1 MKIFRDSF
9 EENYMAYEE
18 SCDNKKGFRIR
29 YEYVGPWYGYKLLEE
44 EKQRYKRI
52 FTGMCILS
60 TVFYALAALRKCEL
74 NYSSL
79 PALFTGL
86 SMAAFLFQWFGVLK
100 FLFSGEKITKEN
112 FKEINGILNIVPYLN
127 GILLLGAAISCI
139 YLMIQKQSF
148 SGMLTVPLFYLLAG
162 VCCGLIGFFY
172 KVLPYEKTK
181 NHAMDGDSKKRFI
194 CERL

>member
-86 SMAAFLFQWFGVLK
+86 SMAAFCF
-100 FLFSGEKITKEN
+100 
-112 FKEINGILNIVPYLN
+112 NGLE
-127 GILLLGAAISCI
+127 S
-139 YLMIQKQSF
+139 
-148 SGMLTVPLFYLLAG
+148 
-162 VCCGLIGFFY
+162 
-172 KVLPYEKTK
+172 
-181 NHAMDGDSKKRFI
+181 
-194 CERL
+194 